1 MNFTNE
7 KVIRHWADSKQTS
20 ESMLPLKIVG
30 KRNLTSNGN
39 VLRSYGLIIGITGEG
54 GLKTILDYTA
64 GGLEFYSQTT
74 SHHVGLAKHGGYA
87 DFIQVAFPYTVNG
100 TWCGSEYP
108 PIINCTGDPFPDIFS
123 HVLQNAEYSNGG
135 RDDERAWIKFM
146 ADHEI
151 AYLTNR
157 IGLSHLFETHVEE
170 FRNLLG
176 MRLT

>member
-1 MNFTNE
+1 MISTNTQ
-7 KVIRHWADSKQTS
+7 VVQHWADCKQIS
-20 ESMLPLKIVG
+20 ESMLPLKIAG

-64 GGLEFYSQTT
+64 GGLGFYSQTT
-74 SHHVGLAKHGGYA
+74 NHHVGLAKTYA
-87 DFIQVAFPYTVNG
+87 DFIQVAFPYTVSG
-100 TWCGSEYP
+100 TWCGNE
-108 PIINCTGDPFPDIFS
+108 INPVTNLVGDPYPQQ
-123 HVLQNAEYSNGG
+123 VMTTNGL
-135 RDDERAWIKFM
+135 RSLMSTEHAWIDAM
-146 ADHEI
+146 EEHQI